1 MTVTKP
7 ERLTE
12 IDQATAAA
20 NAVAEEVEGEI
31 RAFVRRDIS
40 LFRRPKPDGGEVAVD
55 GINSIIDR
63 VAGAS
68 VSEIERVIAELAGV
82 RDMLRSEG

>member
-12 IDQATAAA
+12 IDQAAAAA

-40 LFRRPKPDGGEVAVD
+40 LFRRPKPDGSEAVD

-68 VSEIERVIAELAGV
+68 VGEI
-82 RDMLRSEG
+82 